1 MNNRAL
7 IKKAAN
13 RALPS
18 CHFQLLK
25 FAEMCNF
32 YIILMHKDSMIVHFS
47 SFFAQKI
54 CKCEIKVV
62 TLHPNFENV
71 THY

>member
-1 MNNRAL
+1 ML
-7 IKKAAN
+7 KKIK
-13 RALPS
+13 
-18 CHFQLLK
+18 
-25 FAEMCNF
+25 MCNF
-32 YIILMHKDSMIVHFS
+32 DDVVMHNKGWNVHFS